1 MLYLPNMSDILE
13 DNMRKIRILPEM
25 DVNLQ

>member
-13 DNMRKIRILPEM
+13 DNMRKIRILTEM